1 MSLMC
6 VYFSVPRQL
15 IPRPW
20 IKVDIKREREKV
32 RDRKNQKEKALLL
45 ICREKILKI
54 ADNSGRGRGDNLEN
68 DSPLFSSHSLK
79 KCY

>member
-32 RDRKNQKEKALLL
+32 RDRKNQKEKALLP
-45 ICREKILKI
+45 ICRGKNTK
-54 ADNSGRGRGDNLEN
+54 NSRQQWAGDGGQ
-68 DSPLFSSHSLK
+68 FRK
-79 KCY
+79 